1 MSFIIHDTANTL
13 VGHFGARCDFTSFS
27 WTPLNCSSSSSSEA
41 WVSSASGEFRDGSVL
56 SPLAKSVWKYQ
67 KSQSY
72 ITFMH
77 CWGCY
82 FVFCTSTT
90 IMHRPSPWQKFLG
103 QFTIIVCMNNVES
116 YWCSRPHTY
125 WTMHNNFVQMCQN
138 PTAQSTPL
146 KTLGKS
152 KIGYMELIAYISSNY
167 MRILPV
173 AAERT
178 FLTSWNQWERLAP
191 AKLCSILINVSLTFY
206 NVKRRYYQYIRAS
219 LWHFWVR

>member
-1 MSFIIHDTANTL
+1 MTQRTL
-13 VGHFGARCDFTSFS
+13 WSAILERDVTSLPFLERL
-27 WTPLNCSSSSSSEA
+27 WTVHRHHHLKPEYHQPLVN
-41 WVSSASGEFRDGSVL
+41 SGMGRYCPRSLNLCGNIKNHNNYHIYALLRLQF
-56 SPLAKSVWKYQ
+56 
-67 KSQSY
+67 
-72 ITFMH
+72 F
-77 CWGCY
+77 
-82 FVFCTSTT
+82 FCTSTT
-90 IMHRPSPWQKFLG
+90 IMHRPSLWQTFWG
-103 QFTIIVCMNNVES
+103 QFTIIVYMNNVES
-116 YWCSRPHTY
+116 NWCSIPHTY